1 MRYGVAMALLGAA
14 FTISSIGAIG
24 QGATKPETP
33 APNSARRLPQQI
45 GKNTQQLYFNMITTP
60 LTVLSAELKL
70 TDDQNTKCKEIKE
83 RSIGEMRVIS
93 MEETQ
98 ADRTR
103 MRKRFND
110 LSIKTEKELEATL
123 EESQRRRLPQ
133 LFKELSNLLPLHVP
147 VEAYHDLQLTADQKK
162 KTDQLALS
170 ETRERLKRMNELRE
184 AQQSGDQ
191 NRVGKA
197 IAAMIPAT
205 SESFILILTHA
216 QKTVLGNYQTKRPI
230 RKPLAE
236 GAEISPG
243 KP

>member
-147 VEAYHDLQLTADQKK
+147 VEAYHDLQLTVDQKK